1 MDELPDLSHLTP
13 HERMQIENVL
23 RRQKQEEEQQN
34 EIMRRKQD
42 EVITLEMQIKQRSE
56 QQKKA
61 GVELDATCHICLKT
75 KFADGVGHI
84 CNYCNTR
91 CCARCGGKVTLRS
104 NKVIWVCIL
113 CRKKQELL
121 SKTGQWMNKG
131 AVQQDGFIR
140 RNEPDG
146 SSDIS
151 QQAIVDPHDTLDKRP
166 KLERTR
172 SAAEKENLPLQRS
185 GSMLKRQYSQQ
196 EQTTNQRMMGND
208 GGMDMISPGQRQ
220 RMQPMTPQQMQQQQQ
235 QSQYRGQTL
244 SGGGGGSSTAY
255 HTDEDPRLYQGEID
269 GLMKQHPHL
278 AHPSQRQQQQYQYQQ
293 QQQQQQQQ
301 AHHQQYGSSQQT
313 QHTMRSQQ
321 QHLPPNAT
329 SSSISSYSQHQQQQ
343 RLPSSSATA
352 LHHPQSQHAYGSAQM
367 SSSSAAALNT
377 QLPTPPLAG
386 PMSASVPS
394 ASASQGYQKPPP
406 IQRNLTISGGHA
418 MDPTTYNAR
427 RHLTTSTQQQQYPIQ
442 QQRSFNTYEDELPTK
457 QMLSQLQTSAVN
469 AAQQAQQ
476 QQQQHQYEFEETT
489 IIFLCSTLEN
499 LAASLRVEP
508 WRQQRSLNERDLL
521 SVSNSYAS
529 DYHRLS
535 SSNRLYSSADR
546 DRYDLHRER
555 LEKYPLTRTARL
567 DVQQRNT
574 FNRSN
579 HDRQTVGLSTS
590 LEGGRVVG
598 GGLSGGSETF
608 YGVRRAPPLATAAS
622 RGVAGSNYTHNHKQP
637 QIVIGNTAHTL
648 ASKASSNATSI
659 YERYIGGSATMAS
672 LTGSTAEG
680 ATTRSLSRERNL
692 VDGYLDEFPSPG
704 STLSNK
710 AQDSRRFTE
719 RRIKK
724 TVRFDAHDDEDPLVP
739 GLTSLP
745 PVTTIL
751 PSTAVD
757 VGVATIL
764 TSAKLGATNTATNN
778 SSLSDNANNWSRQ
791 WDSDRQGS
799 QDSATKDSGIDTS
812 STFTSSEDSNRGD
825 GLKQPVNWQISADN
839 TRMIGHMILR
849 KYYDGEDI
857 LGLKVLG
864 GQPVT
869 YEQSSHLI
877 GGAVAGGGVTHLTSY
892 GAVVEKV
899 KRGSVADIE
908 GHIKPGD
915 EIIKWNGHIL
925 QNKSADEV
933 YDIIDESRLDAQVE
947 LVVSRPVIS
956 SNNSSTTAAT
966 TSTVSA
972 TGAAAAATTAANQ
985 SNRKVSGNSIASYI
999 AGSAV
1004 VSSGGRYVQRKAPLV
1019 DDLEIHRDKPSVLIT
1034 SPGSPDLHANNSS
1047 SVSGISGVSGA
1058 GSAGGLTLRHSAN
1071 VVRTYESTVQRL
1083 GPKNVSAA
1091 SNSSNSVS
1099 SCSSGSSS
1107 ITQAPPQIPPA
1118 SASST
1123 QAAATTTAGHYH
1135 HSHHHHCH
1143 QIPPPATHTSSASS
1157 YTYGSG
1163 LGPQQHHQQP
1173 YTLQQQQQQ
1182 TSHTGAMVGP
1192 IPLHIEGE
1200 LQMKLGYDQTTLQL
1214 IVTIVCATGLT
1225 LRQTGIARNPY
1236 AKVFL
1241 LPDRGTKSKR
1251 RTKTL
1256 ANTCEPRWGQTFVY
1270 TGLRRCDLTGRY
1282 LEVTIW
1288 DYVRYGANDFI
1299 GEVVIDLAH
1308 HSLDDEADWYKLQ
1321 PHQDTS
1327 YLLRSHD
1334 SSSRDVDIVLLTPSD
1349 HLSPP
1354 STTSRHSDSDTMSE
1368 IDYIS
1373 QRDGASISSMGSS
1386 ASTPPPEI
1394 DLQERR
1400 SRRDMSPQGRKRVA
1414 GMVARD
1420 YRTVSGI
1427 GQSYHNQAPGAQSGY
1442 FRRNGAT
1449 TTGPG
1454 GMSLSQRSHSAAP
1467 SDAYHSG
1474 YYRSSSPRRGSLSPP
1489 EYRGHDI
1496 GSIPPYSGATSII
1509 TPYDSG
1515 VGSSSSQQQR
1525 FQSRSATATPT
1536 GSPKKRQLP
1545 KVPQTSRSAMI
1556 RDRLGQE
1563 FDDRLTSGNGGG
1575 GRFGRHRT
1583 RQPHHQPLYRSTGGG
1598 GWERHYTGASDS
1610 DLHSME
1616 TRMRPR
1622 HSLSPDK
1629 DFMGEF
1635 GDSDM
1640 ESVVSVTS
1648 SSFSTQSERPR
1659 GSRGLSSLPRNWRS
1673 YFGPNSITTAG
1684 PSMRLGGGDDG
1695 GGRGGFFE
1703 RFRSNTIEVDDCD
1716 FLPMTAYPPSHM
1728 HMQTTTPQQIQLL
1741 EQLEHLQRLAELAAS
1756 ESPPNTA
1763 NVVAAAGLQS
1773 QPQLPTQ
1780 LMVTD
1785 NSGDLVEQ
1793 YFLDAGQPT
1802 SLIMM
1807 DNSSGGVGANV
1818 ATQPR
1823 LTQDPLTQTQQQQQ
1837 QQQLN
1842 TFNPP
1847 QYPPPPHTIPTIQF
1861 PEFQTH
1867 AANFTHFPSDP
1878 GFASDSLL
1886 GTMEAEAA
1894 GMGGGVGGGVA
1905 MRGLKRLT
1913 SPVVNFF
1920 RQHPQNF
1927 GLTVDAGQPHAHTV
1941 SSSPSSYVGYIR
1953 DHYDNTC
1960 SHCQN
1965 GSQPVVLSTNAAL
1978 ASSGVTIG
1986 ACADPYCLVDAHP
1999 HPQHHPVA
2007 YPYTAEQLL
2016 RRPSLSMFQPSS
2028 SEPSLPTTDTAM
2040 CGECVDQHF
2049 VSGLTAPQLDLG
2061 AVPTYHVHTP
2071 TPTAHKKAKSSL
2083 APPPQLPTQSV
2094 LRLSRQL
2101 SEDALVSAV
2110 PIAEAKAQPPS
2121 ILKKPKIGI
2130 PTGRTPL
2137 DRRKMFHEGQSRS
2150 LDYDDLHAKSWG
2162 RRRIRYEDEVYPAQF
2177 DEELSRRYGS
2187 ETNIRQSYMGAN
2199 VDASNPLSHSHF
2211 LVTDD
2216 KIVTITYDSDVGW
2229 TRRGV
2234 APSQFRDS
2242 RRRYDVARERNHMS
2256 LDLDRSTHDK
2266 LYGSG
2271 SAAMPYQKRR
2281 RNLPHPPSAQN
2292 AHNFSPVEPGSRM
2305 PYDDDAHM
2313 GSGPHASASM
2323 SHGGMVNGH
2332 AANERP
2338 GPVGDT
2344 GRSGPRPSAM
2354 ASSASS
2360 KRQTGRTHQQHQ
2372 HETGSDRSN
2381 LVSIN
2386 DQPEYFEYDDY
2397 GDRTASHNTSQHH
2410 TTNRQYSSSSGSAMP
2425 VSGSGSIRQ
2434 RGKGEVLE
2442 QQAVKTG
2449 SGSGSG
2455 AGTTTAT
2462 AGNVVAGSNNANNAA
2477 SSSSFANS
2485 HHGVANSTSPNKR
2498 ASLKH
2503 STTINNTND
2512 VNVNADGTITST
2524 NQPTTTT
2531 TTTTIIQ
2538 TTNLTTTTTTTTSTS
2553 FFISLSTINAT
2564 TTTNASPSNANM
2576 AVDPTSTDG
2585 AAATDGDAAVDLDAA
2600 IDWDAIDAMLDDDFS
2615 EYVDTKA
2622 EGGDKKDD
2630 PNQIQSAD
2638 EKVDGSLSDTAQDR
2652 KKGTLDQERSP
2663 KSGSGMGKKSN
2674 STSQLSATGRKR
2686 RMGFGKKGKS
2696 SFTVNRSEEVL
2707 PGEIRGVLSRGSS
2720 SEADGGEGLVDPGA
2734 GSGGDRFANLFFY
2747 QNEAQYSTTTTTTS
2761 TTTNNNNTTTTSN
2774 TSHHLHQLHP
2784 IHYQRQSRGSA
2795 GSIQRSVEVTPS
2807 TSIMQYRA
2815 GSIHSLPSSEASSY
2829 SPTIRADEQIN
2840 QFVEGL
2846 GPGQLVGR
2854 QVLGA
2859 PSLGD
2864 IQLSLCCQ
2872 KNCLEVEVIRAR
2884 GLQQKPT
2891 SKMLPAP
2898 YVKVYLVSG
2907 KKCIDKMKTS
2917 TARRTLEPLYQQQLV
2932 FQHCNTKG
2940 CVLQVT
2946 VWGDY
2951 GRIEK
2956 KVFMGVAQI
2965 MLDQID
2971 LSNGIVIG
2979 WYKLFGTT
2987 SLVSCPANTGL
2998 SVRRS
3003 SLASLESLNLK
3014 F

>member
-1 MDELPDLSHLTP
+1 MDDMPDLSHLTP

-42 EVITLEMQIKQRSE
+42 EVISLEMQIRQRSE

-61 GVELDATCHICLKT
+61 GIELEATCHICLKT

-84 CNYCNTR
+84 CHYCNTR

-121 SKTGQWMNKG
+121 SKTGQWINK
-131 AVQQDGFIR
+131 ATIQQDGFIR

-151 QQAIVDPHDTLDKRP
+151 QQAVVDPHDTLDKRP

-196 EQTTNQRMMGND
+196 EQTTNQRDMMGPNM
-208 GGMDMISPGQRQ
+208 GMDIMSPGQRQ
-220 RMQPMTPQQMQQQQQ
+220 RMQPMTPQQMQHQQQQ
-235 QSQYRGQTL
+235 QQQQQQMSQQGQYRGQQ
-244 SGGGGGSSTAY
+244 SHYGGGGSGTGTSGQPGM
-255 HTDEDPRLYQGEID
+255 HHQKDEDPRLYQGEID

-293 QQQQQQQQ
+293 QQQQQQ
-301 AHHQQYGSSQQT
+301 
-313 QHTMRSQQ
+313 
-321 QHLPPNAT
+321 
-329 SSSISSYSQHQQQQ
+329 HQQQQ
-343 RLPSSSATA
+343 QQYRMQQQSQQQQQQHQMRAQQQQQGPTNSSSSSVTYATLQHPQQRLPT
-352 LHHPQSQHAYGSAQM
+352 
-367 SSSSAAALNT
+367 SSSSAAVAQQQQQQHHPTHPHHHYGGGGSVGSSSITGQHAPTSGVISSNAAL
-377 QLPTPPLAG
+377 
-386 PMSASVPS
+386 ASVSTS
-394 ASASQGYQKPPP
+394 ATSSQGYQKPPP

-418 MDPTTYNAR
+418 MDPSTYNAR
-427 RHLTTSTQQQQYPIQ
+427 RHLSVSQYATQ
-442 QQRSFNTYEDELPTK
+442 QQRSFSSYEDEI
-457 QMLSQLQTSAVN
+457 
-469 AAQQAQQ
+469 Q
-476 QQQQHQYEFEETT
+476 QQQQHSQYPTT
-489 IIFLCSTLEN
+489 TGLSSYDLEATLRDD
-499 LAASLRVEP
+499 LA

-521 SVSNSYAS
+521 SVSSSYGP
-529 DYHRLS
+529 DYRLT

-546 DRYDLHRER
+546 DRYELHRER

-574 FNRSN
+574 FNRTN
-579 HDRQTVGLSTS
+579 HDRSAVPTS
-590 LEGGRVVG
+590 SSIYGPLGSSKIRDIGSDSLYGGV
-598 GGLSGGSETF
+598 SA
-608 YGVRRAPPLATAAS
+608 RRAPPLAAAAQRS
-622 RGVAGSNYTHNHKQP
+622 GVGSSYLHKQP
-637 QIVIGNTAHTL
+637 QIVIGDTPLSAKTS
-648 ASKASSNATSI
+648 ATASSL
-659 YERYIGGSATMAS
+659 YERYMGSSSGASGGGGAGGIGTTSAMTTSS
-672 LTGSTAEG
+672 LSTTDG
-680 ATTRSLSRERNL
+680 ATRSLSRERSL
-692 VDGYLDEFPSPG
+692 VDSYWDDAATPS
-704 STLSNK
+704 SVLATNK

-724 TVRFDAHDDEDPLVP
+724 TVRFDSHDIDNTSSGGDT
-739 GLTSLP
+739 GLHVGSTTLP

-751 PSTAVD
+751 PSTAVE
-757 VGVATIL
+757 VGAATIL
-764 TSAKLGATNTATNN
+764 TSAKLHAQHSSSASSSSATNTATNLLN
-778 SSLSDNANNWSRQ
+778 DTISSTSANAANQQQQQWSR
-791 WDSDRQGS
+791 WEAERQGS

-825 GLKQPVNWQISADN
+825 GPKQPVNWQISADN
-839 TRMIGHMILR
+839 ARMIGHMILR

-864 GQPVT
+864 GQPLP
-869 YEQSSHLI
+869 YENSTAV
-877 GGAVAGGGVTHLTSY
+877 GVAGGNNGGGGGGGGAAAAASVSY
-892 GAVVEKV
+892 GAIVEKV
-899 KRGSVADIE
+899 KRGSVADTE
-908 GHIKPGD
+908 GRIQPGD
-915 EIIKWNGHIL
+915 EIVKWNGHNL
-925 QNKSADEV
+925 QNKTADEV

-947 LVVSRPVIS
+947 LVVSRPINASNSTTTSASAVIGQSGSGNLS
-956 SNNSSTTAAT
+956 STSVPNAAAHGGATASSSTT
-966 TSTVSA
+966 
-972 TGAAAAATTAANQ
+972 TAL
-985 SNRKVSGNSIASYI
+985 RKVPSSTIASYI

-1019 DDLEIHRDKPSVLIT
+1019 DDIEVHRNKPSVLIT
-1034 SPGSPDLHANNSS
+1034 SPGSPDFHANNSS
-1047 SVSGISGVSGA
+1047 GGSSSG
-1058 GSAGGLTLRHSAN
+1058 GGLNLRHSAN
-1071 VVRTYESTVQRL
+1071 VRSYETAGTTTSAAAAAAQQRL
-1083 GPKNVSAA
+1083 GPKHLSSAA
-1091 SNSSNSVS
+1091 STSSNQSVS

-1107 ITQAPPQIPPA
+1107 HTSHTAPPHRPPT
-1118 SASST
+1118 SSSSSSIQGGAT
-1123 QAAATTTAGHYH
+1123 TTTAGHH
-1135 HSHHHHCH
+1135 HHHHCH
-1143 QIPPPATHTSSASS
+1143 QIPPSSSHS
-1157 YTYGSG
+1157 PYTYGSG
-1163 LGPQQHHQQP
+1163 LGPHNHHQQQQLLL
-1173 YTLQQQQQQ
+1173 LQQQQQLPHQ
-1182 TSHTGAMVGP
+1182 QHASLAGAMVGP
-1192 IPLHIEGE
+1192 IPAHIEGE
-1200 LQMKLGYDQTTLQL
+1200 LQMKLGYDQTSLQL

-1225 LRQTGIARNPY
+1225 LRQTGAARNPY

-1256 ANTCEPRWGQTFVY
+1256 ASTCEPRWGQTFIY
-1270 TGLRRCDLTGRY
+1270 SGLRRCDLAGRY
-1282 LEVTIW
+1282 LEVTLW

-1327 YLLRSHD
+1327 YLLRSYD
-1334 SSSRDVDIVLLTPSD
+1334 SSRDVDIVILTPSD

-1368 IDYIS
+1368 IDLQS

-1394 DLQERR
+1394 DLEERR

-1427 GQSYHNQAPGAQSGY
+1427 GLSYHNQAPGAPSGY
-1442 FRRNGAT
+1442 YRRNGAP

-1467 SDAYHSG
+1467 GDVYHSG
-1474 YYRSSSPRRGSLSPP
+1474 YYRSTSPRRGSLSPP

-1496 GSIPPYSGATSII
+1496 GSIPPYSGVTSSIA

-1515 VGSSSSQQQR
+1515 VGTSASQQQR

-1563 FDDRLTSGNGGG
+1563 FDERLSSGN

-1598 GWERHYTGASDS
+1598 GWERHYTGLSDS

-1629 DFMGEF
+1629 DYMGDF
-1635 GDSDM
+1635 GDSDI
-1640 ESVVSVTS
+1640 ESLVSVTS
-1648 SSFSTQSERPR
+1648 SSFSTQSERLR

-1673 YFGPNSITTAG
+1673 YFGPNSMQTVG
-1684 PSMRLGGGDDG
+1684 QPMRLGGGDDG

-1716 FLPMTAYPPSHM
+1716 YLPMGAAFHTPPHV
-1728 HMQTTTPQQIQLL
+1728 QTTTQQMQLL

-1763 NVVAAAGLQS
+1763 TAAAAAAAHAAATAGLTPAQ

-1793 YFLDAGQPT
+1793 YFLDPANPNIM
-1802 SLIMM
+1802 LI
-1807 DNSSGGVGANV
+1807 DNSGNAQLV
-1818 ATQPR
+1818 
-1823 LTQDPLTQTQQQQQ
+1823 TQDPLTLTQQQ

-1847 QYPPPPHTIPTIQF
+1847 QYPPPPQTQQQPPPHAIPTIQF
-1861 PEFQTH
+1861 PEYQPH

-1878 GFASDSLL
+1878 GFAPDCCIDAL
-1886 GTMEAEAA
+1886 EAEAA
-1894 GMGGGVGGGVA
+1894 AGSGGSA
-1905 MRGLKRLT
+1905 TTLRGLKRLT

-1920 RQHPQNF
+1920 RQQPARI
-1927 GLTVDAGQPHAHTV
+1927 GLTADPAAAHVHAHTV

-1978 ASSGVTIG
+1978 ASSGLTIG
-1986 ACADPYCLVDAHP
+1986 PCPDPYCLVDAHP
-1999 HPQHHPVA
+1999 HPQHNPIT

-2028 SEPSLPTTDTAM
+2028 SEPSLPTTDPAM

-2049 VSGLTAPQLDLG
+2049 VTGLTGPQLDLG

-2110 PIAEAKAQPPS
+2110 PIAEGRAQPPS

-2130 PTGRTPL
+2130 PTGRTSL

-2177 DEELSRRYGS
+2177 DEDLSRRYGS

-2199 VDASNPLSHSHF
+2199 VNPSNPLSHSHF

-2242 RRRYDVARERNHMS
+2242 RRRYDMTRGRNHMS
-2256 LDLDRSTHDK
+2256 LDLDRSTHEK
-2266 LYGSG
+2266 LYGPSG
-2271 SAAMPYQKRR
+2271 PYMKRR

-2292 AHNFSPVEPGSRM
+2292 AHNFSPV
-2305 PYDDDAHM
+2305 DDHGQMM
-2313 GSGPHASASM
+2313 GSDPHTSASM
-2323 SHGGMVNGH
+2323 PHGGTGGGSGMVNGH
-2332 AANERP
+2332 GNSGERP
-2338 GPVGDT
+2338 GPVGEQYDSS
-2344 GRSGPRPSAM
+2344 RSGGPRQSAM
-2354 ASSASS
+2354 ATASS
-2360 KRQTGRTHQQHQ
+2360 KRSSRHQQQ
-2372 HETGSDRSN
+2372 QYETGSDRSN

-2397 GDRTASHNTSQHH
+2397 GDRVAAHNTSQQQQQQHSN
-2410 TTNRQYSSSSGSAMP
+2410 TNRQYSSSGSGSSAMP
-2425 VSGSGSIRQ
+2425 VSGSGSLRQ
-2434 RGKGEVLE
+2434 RGKEVLD
-2442 QQAVKTG
+2442 QQSLKAG
-2449 SGSGSG
+2449 SGSGSASG
-2455 AGTTTAT
+2455 GGTAT
-2462 AGNVVAGSNNANNAA
+2462 GTAGAAMAGSNNANNAA

-2485 HHGVANSTSPNKR
+2485 HHGVANSTTSPNKR

-2503 STTINNTND
+2503 STTTND
-2512 VNVNADGTITST
+2512 ANVNADGTISSS
-2524 NQPTTTT
+2524 
-2531 TTTTIIQ
+2531 TTIIQ
-2538 TTNLTTTTTTTTSTS
+2538 TTNLTTTTTTTTSS
-2553 FFISLSTINAT
+2553 S
-2564 TTTNASPSNANM
+2564 TTTNANATATTTAAASTDNTT
-2576 AVDPTSTDG
+2576 AQNSGDPTSGG
-2585 AAATDGDAAVDLDAA
+2585 ANADADPDAAGDV

-2615 EYVDTKA
+2615 EYVDPKPDG
-2622 EGGDKKDD
+2622 EGADGAKKEEGNPDD
-2630 PNQIQSAD
+2630 
-2638 EKVDGSLSDTAQDR
+2638 KVDGSLSDTAQDR
-2652 KKGTLDQERSP
+2652 KKGAADQERSP

-2696 SFTVNRSEEVL
+2696 SFTVNRSEEVI

-2720 SEADGGEGLVDPGA
+2720 SEADGGPDGLGPNTGA
-2734 GSGGDRFANLFFY
+2734 DSGDRF
-2747 QNEAQYSTTTTTTS
+2747 
-2761 TTTNNNNTTTTSN
+2761 
-2774 TSHHLHQLHP
+2774 
-2784 IHYQRQSRGSA
+2784 
-2795 GSIQRSVEVTPS
+2795 
-2807 TSIMQYRA
+2807 
-2815 GSIHSLPSSEASSY
+2815 
-2829 SPTIRADEQIN
+2829 SPTMRADEQIN

-2864 IQLSLCCQ
+2864 IQLSLCYQ

-2907 KKCIDKMKTS
+2907 KKCMDKMKTS

-2932 FQHCNTKG
+2932 FQNCNTKG
-2940 CVLQVT
+2940 CILQVT

-2987 SLVSCPANTGL
+2987 SLMSAT
-2998 SVRRS
+2998 
-3003 SLASLESLNLK
+3003 
-3014 F
+3014 

>member
-235 QSQYRGQTL
+235 QAQYRGQTL

-293 QQQQQQQQ
+293 QQQQQQQ

-313 QHTMRSQQ
+313 QHSMRSQQQ

-343 RLPSSSATA
+343 RLPVSQQSHHPHHLQSSSATA

-476 QQQQHQYEFEETT
+476 QQQQHQYEFE
-489 IIFLCSTLEN
+489 
-499 LAASLRVEP
+499 ASLRVEP

-637 QIVIGNTAHTL
+637 QIVIGDTAHTL

-791 WDSDRQGS
+791 WDSERQGS

-825 GLKQPVNWQISADN
+825 GLK
-839 TRMIGHMILR
+839 
-849 KYYDGEDI
+849 
-857 LGLKVLG
+857 
-864 GQPVT
+864 
-869 YEQSSHLI
+869 
-877 GGAVAGGGVTHLTSY
+877 
-892 GAVVEKV
+892 
-899 KRGSVADIE
+899 
-908 GHIKPGD
+908 
-915 EIIKWNGHIL
+915 
-925 QNKSADEV
+925 
-933 YDIIDESRLDAQVE
+933 
-947 LVVSRPVIS
+947 
-956 SNNSSTTAAT
+956 
-966 TSTVSA
+966 
-972 TGAAAAATTAANQ
+972 
-985 SNRKVSGNSIASYI
+985 
-999 AGSAV
+999 
-1004 VSSGGRYVQRKAPLV
+1004 
-1019 DDLEIHRDKPSVLIT
+1019 
-1034 SPGSPDLHANNSS
+1034 
-1047 SVSGISGVSGA
+1047 
-1058 GSAGGLTLRHSAN
+1058 
-1071 VVRTYESTVQRL
+1071 
-1083 GPKNVSAA
+1083 
-1091 SNSSNSVS
+1091 
-1099 SCSSGSSS
+1099 
-1107 ITQAPPQIPPA
+1107 
-1118 SASST
+1118 
-1123 QAAATTTAGHYH
+1123 
-1135 HSHHHHCH
+1135 
-1143 QIPPPATHTSSASS
+1143 
-1157 YTYGSG
+1157 
-1163 LGPQQHHQQP
+1163 
-1173 YTLQQQQQQ
+1173 
-1182 TSHTGAMVGP
+1182 
-1192 IPLHIEGE
+1192 
-1200 LQMKLGYDQTTLQL
+1200 
-1214 IVTIVCATGLT
+1214 
-1225 LRQTGIARNPY
+1225 
-1236 AKVFL
+1236 
-1241 LPDRGTKSKR
+1241 
-1251 RTKTL
+1251 
-1256 ANTCEPRWGQTFVY
+1256 
-1270 TGLRRCDLTGRY
+1270 
-1282 LEVTIW
+1282 
-1288 DYVRYGANDFI
+1288 
-1299 GEVVIDLAH
+1299 
-1308 HSLDDEADWYKLQ
+1308 
-1321 PHQDTS
+1321 
-1327 YLLRSHD
+1327 
-1334 SSSRDVDIVLLTPSD
+1334 
-1349 HLSPP
+1349 
-1354 STTSRHSDSDTMSE
+1354 
-1368 IDYIS
+1368 
-1373 QRDGASISSMGSS
+1373 
-1386 ASTPPPEI
+1386 I

-1442 FRRNGAT
+1442 FRRNGTT

-1659 GSRGLSSLPRNWRS
+1659 GSRGLS
-1673 YFGPNSITTAG
+1673 
-1684 PSMRLGGGDDG
+1684 
-1695 GGRGGFFE
+1695 
-1703 RFRSNTIEVDDCD
+1703 
-1716 FLPMTAYPPSHM
+1716 
-1728 HMQTTTPQQIQLL
+1728 
-1741 EQLEHLQRLAELAAS
+1741 
-1756 ESPPNTA
+1756 
-1763 NVVAAAGLQS
+1763 
-1773 QPQLPTQ
+1773 
-1780 LMVTD
+1780 
-1785 NSGDLVEQ
+1785 
-1793 YFLDAGQPT
+1793 
-1802 SLIMM
+1802 
-1807 DNSSGGVGANV
+1807 
-1818 ATQPR
+1818 
-1823 LTQDPLTQTQQQQQ
+1823 
-1837 QQQLN
+1837 
-1842 TFNPP
+1842 
-1847 QYPPPPHTIPTIQF
+1847 
-1861 PEFQTH
+1861 
-1867 AANFTHFPSDP
+1867 
-1878 GFASDSLL
+1878 
-1886 GTMEAEAA
+1886 
-1894 GMGGGVGGGVA
+1894 
-1905 MRGLKRLT
+1905 
-1913 SPVVNFF
+1913 
-1920 RQHPQNF
+1920 
-1927 GLTVDAGQPHAHTV
+1927 
-1941 SSSPSSYVGYIR
+1941 
-1953 DHYDNTC
+1953 
-1960 SHCQN
+1960 
-1965 GSQPVVLSTNAAL
+1965 
-1978 ASSGVTIG
+1978 
-1986 ACADPYCLVDAHP
+1986 
-1999 HPQHHPVA
+1999 
-2007 YPYTAEQLL
+2007 
-2016 RRPSLSMFQPSS
+2016 
-2028 SEPSLPTTDTAM
+2028 
-2040 CGECVDQHF
+2040 
-2049 VSGLTAPQLDLG
+2049 
-2061 AVPTYHVHTP
+2061 
-2071 TPTAHKKAKSSL
+2071 
-2083 APPPQLPTQSV
+2083 
-2094 LRLSRQL
+2094 
-2101 SEDALVSAV
+2101 
-2110 PIAEAKAQPPS
+2110 
-2121 ILKKPKIGI
+2121 
-2130 PTGRTPL
+2130 
-2137 DRRKMFHEGQSRS
+2137 
-2150 LDYDDLHAKSWG
+2150 
-2162 RRRIRYEDEVYPAQF
+2162 
-2177 DEELSRRYGS
+2177 
-2187 ETNIRQSYMGAN
+2187 
-2199 VDASNPLSHSHF
+2199 
-2211 LVTDD
+2211 
-2216 KIVTITYDSDVGW
+2216 
-2229 TRRGV
+2229 
-2234 APSQFRDS
+2234 
-2242 RRRYDVARERNHMS
+2242 
-2256 LDLDRSTHDK
+2256 
-2266 LYGSG
+2266 
-2271 SAAMPYQKRR
+2271 
-2281 RNLPHPPSAQN
+2281 
-2292 AHNFSPVEPGSRM
+2292 
-2305 PYDDDAHM
+2305 
-2313 GSGPHASASM
+2313 
-2323 SHGGMVNGH
+2323 
-2332 AANERP
+2332 
-2338 GPVGDT
+2338 
-2344 GRSGPRPSAM
+2344 
-2354 ASSASS
+2354 
-2360 KRQTGRTHQQHQ
+2360 
-2372 HETGSDRSN
+2372 
-2381 LVSIN
+2381 
-2386 DQPEYFEYDDY
+2386 
-2397 GDRTASHNTSQHH
+2397 
-2410 TTNRQYSSSSGSAMP
+2410 
-2425 VSGSGSIRQ
+2425 
-2434 RGKGEVLE
+2434 
-2442 QQAVKTG
+2442 
-2449 SGSGSG
+2449 
-2455 AGTTTAT
+2455 
-2462 AGNVVAGSNNANNAA
+2462 
-2477 SSSSFANS
+2477 
-2485 HHGVANSTSPNKR
+2485 
-2498 ASLKH
+2498 
-2503 STTINNTND
+2503 
-2512 VNVNADGTITST
+2512 
-2524 NQPTTTT
+2524 
-2531 TTTTIIQ
+2531 
-2538 TTNLTTTTTTTTSTS
+2538 
-2553 FFISLSTINAT
+2553 
-2564 TTTNASPSNANM
+2564 
-2576 AVDPTSTDG
+2576 
-2585 AAATDGDAAVDLDAA
+2585 
-2600 IDWDAIDAMLDDDFS
+2600 

-2734 GSGGDRFANLFFY
+2734 GSGGDR
-2747 QNEAQYSTTTTTTS
+2747 
-2761 TTTNNNNTTTTSN
+2761 
-2774 TSHHLHQLHP
+2774 
-2784 IHYQRQSRGSA
+2784 
-2795 GSIQRSVEVTPS
+2795 
-2807 TSIMQYRA
+2807 
-2815 GSIHSLPSSEASSY
+2815 Y

-2998 SVRRS
+2998 SRRS

>member
-1 MDELPDLSHLTP
+1 
-13 HERMQIENVL
+13 
-23 RRQKQEEEQQN
+23 
-34 EIMRRKQD
+34 
-42 EVITLEMQIKQRSE
+42 MQIKQRSE

-235 QSQYRGQTL
+235 QAQYRGQTL
-244 SGGGGGSSTAY
+244 SGGGGSSTAY

-301 AHHQQYGSSQQT
+301 AHHQQYASSQQT
-313 QHTMRSQQ
+313 QHAMRSQQQQQ

-329 SSSISSYSQHQQQQ
+329 SSSISSYPQHQQQQ
-343 RLPSSSATA
+343 RLPVSQQSHHPHHLQSSSAAA

-367 SSSSAAALNT
+367 SSSSAAALNA

-386 PMSASVPS
+386 PMSASVSS
-394 ASASQGYQKPPP
+394 ATASQGYQKPPP

-427 RHLTTSTQQQQYPIQ
+427 RHLTTNTQQQQQYSIQ

-476 QQQQHQYEFEETT
+476 QQQQHQYEFE
-489 IIFLCSTLEN
+489 
-499 LAASLRVEP
+499 ASLRVEP

-579 HDRQTVGLSTS
+579 HDRQTVGLSTG
-590 LEGGRVVG
+590 LEGGRVAG

-637 QIVIGNTAHTL
+637 QIVIGDTGHTL
-648 ASKASSNATSI
+648 ASKASSNATSL

-680 ATTRSLSRERNL
+680 ATTRSLSRERSL

-791 WDSDRQGS
+791 WDSERQGS

-825 GLKQPVNWQISADN
+825 GLK
-839 TRMIGHMILR
+839 
-849 KYYDGEDI
+849 
-857 LGLKVLG
+857 
-864 GQPVT
+864 
-869 YEQSSHLI
+869 
-877 GGAVAGGGVTHLTSY
+877 
-892 GAVVEKV
+892 
-899 KRGSVADIE
+899 
-908 GHIKPGD
+908 
-915 EIIKWNGHIL
+915 
-925 QNKSADEV
+925 
-933 YDIIDESRLDAQVE
+933 
-947 LVVSRPVIS
+947 
-956 SNNSSTTAAT
+956 
-966 TSTVSA
+966 
-972 TGAAAAATTAANQ
+972 
-985 SNRKVSGNSIASYI
+985 
-999 AGSAV
+999 
-1004 VSSGGRYVQRKAPLV
+1004 
-1019 DDLEIHRDKPSVLIT
+1019 
-1034 SPGSPDLHANNSS
+1034 
-1047 SVSGISGVSGA
+1047 
-1058 GSAGGLTLRHSAN
+1058 
-1071 VVRTYESTVQRL
+1071 
-1083 GPKNVSAA
+1083 
-1091 SNSSNSVS
+1091 
-1099 SCSSGSSS
+1099 
-1107 ITQAPPQIPPA
+1107 
-1118 SASST
+1118 
-1123 QAAATTTAGHYH
+1123 
-1135 HSHHHHCH
+1135 
-1143 QIPPPATHTSSASS
+1143 
-1157 YTYGSG
+1157 
-1163 LGPQQHHQQP
+1163 
-1173 YTLQQQQQQ
+1173 
-1182 TSHTGAMVGP
+1182 
-1192 IPLHIEGE
+1192 
-1200 LQMKLGYDQTTLQL
+1200 
-1214 IVTIVCATGLT
+1214 
-1225 LRQTGIARNPY
+1225 
-1236 AKVFL
+1236 
-1241 LPDRGTKSKR
+1241 
-1251 RTKTL
+1251 
-1256 ANTCEPRWGQTFVY
+1256 
-1270 TGLRRCDLTGRY
+1270 
-1282 LEVTIW
+1282 
-1288 DYVRYGANDFI
+1288 
-1299 GEVVIDLAH
+1299 
-1308 HSLDDEADWYKLQ
+1308 
-1321 PHQDTS
+1321 
-1327 YLLRSHD
+1327 
-1334 SSSRDVDIVLLTPSD
+1334 
-1349 HLSPP
+1349 
-1354 STTSRHSDSDTMSE
+1354 
-1368 IDYIS
+1368 
-1373 QRDGASISSMGSS
+1373 
-1386 ASTPPPEI
+1386 
-1394 DLQERR
+1394 
-1400 SRRDMSPQGRKRVA
+1400 
-1414 GMVARD
+1414 
-1420 YRTVSGI
+1420 
-1427 GQSYHNQAPGAQSGY
+1427 APGAQSGY

-1716 FLPMTAYPPSHM
+1716 FLPMTAYPPSHL

-1807 DNSSGGVGANV
+1807 DNSSGGIGANV

-1837 QQQLN
+1837 QQQQLQQLN

-1886 GTMEAEAA
+1886 GAMEAEAA

-1920 RQHPQNF
+1920 RQHPQHF

-2332 AANERP
+2332 AASERP

-2360 KRQTGRTHQQHQ
+2360 KRQSGRTHQQHL

-2531 TTTTIIQ
+2531 TTTTTIIQ

-2553 FFISLSTINAT
+2553 STINAT

-2576 AVDPTSTDG
+2576 TVDPTSTDG
-2585 AAATDGDAAVDLDAA
+2585 AAAAADGDAAVDLDAA

-2674 STSQLSATGRKR
+2674 STSQLSAT
-2686 RMGFGKKGKS
+2686 
-2696 SFTVNRSEEVL
+2696 
-2707 PGEIRGVLSRGSS
+2707 
-2720 SEADGGEGLVDPGA
+2720 D
-2734 GSGGDRFANLFFY
+2734 

-2761 TTTNNNNTTTTSN
+2761 TTTNNNNTTSN

-2807 TSIMQYRA
+2807 TSIMQYRT

-2987 SLVSCPANTGL
+2987 SLGRPIVWAGDTIM
-2998 SVRRS
+2998 
-3003 SLASLESLNLK
+3003 EEDYE
-3014 F
+3014 